1 MGRRRPREGA
11 EQSEAGKEGRKS
23 GAMDERRVLSD
34 QSDHSRKRG
43 RIKTAAGRE
52 GKGGWV
58 GAEREKEREREE
70 SSIVEM
76 MGRDSQQ
83 AHRTQIGRAHV

>member
-1 MGRRRPREGA
+1 
-11 EQSEAGKEGRKS
+11 
-23 GAMDERRVLSD
+23 MDERRVLSD

-83 AHRTQIGRAHV
+83 AHRTHHHLLPLARTLPLALYRARVQFPLP